1 MRRRALAGLLVAL
14 ALPGVALAAAPD
26 KGYPPPSAPP
36 SRAYDA
42 PVPYAGD
49 PPSPD
54 AVARRLGILDAEVG
68 ELRLRR
74 EQYTF
79 SFPATLTVVGVAVA
93 AMGVVIISE
102 WTCNTSMSTS
112 DVGCDSTNLSAT
124 GPLLFLGG
132 AAAIAAGATL
142 LIVRGAK
149 RRHVDQQ
156 IAKRERE
163 SSALRGLGV
172 PRAGFV
178 PTRSGGG
185 VFTLA
190 LDF

>member
-1 MRRRALAGLLVAL
+1 LTLLIALAF
-14 ALPGVALAAAPD
+14 PGVALAAPPGR
-26 KGYPPPSAPP
+26 GYAPPSAPP
-36 SRAYDA
+36 PKAYDA

-79 SFPATLTVVGVAVA
+79 SFPVALTVVGVAVA
-93 AMGVVIISE
+93 AMGVAIISE
-102 WTCNTSMSTS
+102 WTCSTSMSTS
-112 DVGCDSTNLSAT
+112 DVGCDSTNASAT
-124 GPLLFLGG
+124 GPLVFLGG
-132 AAAIAAGATL
+132 AAAIAAGTTL
-142 LIVRGAK
+142 LIVRGTK
-149 RRHVDQQ
+149 RRHLDQQ

-178 PTRSGGG
+178 PARAGGL
-185 VFTLA
+185 VTLA